1 MECSIL
7 DPILF
12 NIFLCGKFFL
22 LDSVDIASYA
32 GDNNPHAIGKKNLK
46 LKTI

>member
-22 LDSVDIASYA
+22 LDSVDIAGYA
-32 GDNNPHAIGKKNLK
+32 GDNNPHTIGKNKFE
-46 LKTI
+46 I